1 MSDHEPEPF
10 LSLGLNKPPAP
21 AELPQPDELQF
32 QHAEFVGEKPSVRCA
47 ACKAEIQGSYY
58 HVHGAVT
65 CEQCALVRQA
75 QQGGPAGRTT
85 FLRAALYGLG
95 AAIAGSV
102 IFALVSLTG
111 FQFGIIAILV
121 GIMVGKAIRYA
132 TGGRTTRAY
141 QVLAVVLTYVAIT
154 TSYLPMMISAAMK
167 TPETAQV
174 SGQVH
179 SVPDATSS
187 ELGSSLVK
195 LGAALAVLIGI
206 SLAVPF
212 LVIAQNP
219 LSGAINLL
227 IIGIGLRQAWRLT
240 APDEHLIM
248 GPYTVEAGSPPEAA

>member
-10 LSLGLNKPPAP
+10 LSLGLNKSPAP
-21 AELPQPDELQF
+21 AALPQPEELQF
-32 QHAEFVGEKPSVRCA
+32 QHAEFVGEKPLVRCA
-47 ACKAEIQGSYY
+47 VCQGAIQGSYY
-58 HVHGAVT
+58 HVHGVVT
-65 CEQCALVRQA
+65 CPQCALNRQA
-75 QQGGPAGRTT
+75 LQGAPSGRAT

-154 TSYLPMMISAAMK
+154 TSYLPMMISEAMK
-167 TPETAQV
+167 APQTAQV
-174 SGQVH
+174 GEP
-179 SVPDATSS
+179 VPSARIATSS
-187 ELGSSLVK
+187 ELGSSVVK

-248 GPYTVEAGSPPEAA
+248 GPYPAEAGSPPEAA